1 MKSAPIPR
9 EEDQRKA
16 ALDAL
21 EVLDTAAEQEFDD
34 LAVAASLVC
43 GVPISLL
50 SLVDTHRQWFKANVG
65 LNSVTET
72 PRDVAFCAH
81 AIHSDAVFEVPD
93 ARLDERFADNPLVTS
108 DPQIRFYAGVPIRLR
123 DGARVGTLWVIDRV
137 PRELTS
143 TQKDVLA
150 RLASAAARA
159 LETRKAERDLLA
171 ERQRLNDI
179 LNGTAA
185 GTWTTNLVTG
195 QANVNARWAEIFGE
209 TLDGISPIT
218 LQTWY
223 DRLHPADV
231 AVAESAM
238 NAHFAGHTPR
248 YECEFRMR
256 HKTAGWVWIF
266 ASGVLRSRTADGK
279 PEWFSGTHLDITGR
293 KSAEEQF
300 KLSESR
306 YRQMY
311 EATPA
316 LLYSIDPNGLIL
328 NVSNKFAERLGV
340 TRAALIGQH
349 LATLMTP
356 AAARFAREEGLPAF
370 MQRGSAE
377 KVPYQYL
384 TRNGEVVD
392 VLVSAILERDSEGNP
407 LRSLSVA
414 EDVTERLRA
423 EALVR
428 EERERLSSIVKG
440 THAGTWEDD
449 LVTGERW
456 INDIYAH
463 MLGYTREEATERV
476 RGSFL
481 NMVHPEDQRQ
491 VATLWDAHLRG
502 VTTDFEAEFRMRHKD
517 GSWPW
522 VLSRGMVSKRDA
534 DGRAMRISGIQLDIS
549 VRHAATEAA
558 KQANRDL
565 QNTLDAIPFLIAY
578 WDKHLINRFANAAY
592 INFFGVKPD
601 ALKSQHISQLLG
613 GEIYAKNLPYIDA
626 ALRGEEQNFE
636 REIPSP
642 DGLSVKHSVAR
653 YLPDVVNGEVQGFY
667 VFVYDVSDIKQ
678 AQQQLIELN
687 ASLQQRT
694 REAESASAS
703 KAQFLAN
710 MSHEIRT
717 PMNAI
722 LGLLTLLNS
731 TALTPQQ
738 RDYTSKTQGAA
749 QSLLGLLNDI
759 LDFSK
764 VEAGKMS
771 VESEPFKL
779 EKILRNLS
787 VVLSANVGNKDVD
800 VLFDIDPAVPTVLR
814 GDGMRLQQVL
824 INLAGNAVKFTHHGN
839 VVLSV
844 KKLAEAAQ
852 SVTLEFSVQDTG
864 IGIAPEHLSHI
875 FDGFSQAEGSTT
887 RRFGGTG
894 LGLAI
899 SKRLVQLMNGDIQVV
914 SQLGEGSVFS
924 FVLELPVPQP
934 PTAARPV
941 AAPVPSARV
950 LWIENEPVSG
960 TLTLRNL
967 QAWGWSVSLA
977 TTGGQAMEL
986 LKEQAVAGAA
996 EPPFSVL
1003 FLAANLP
1010 DMDVWDLARKIRN
1023 HGQAMGAAPPVL
1035 LLVTSHGQRLMAER
1049 NNEFAKLFN
1058 SYVVKPYSVPMLSD
1072 VIAEAQKAVAPA
1084 RAAVVAPPR
1093 EEVKPLKGMRILVV
1107 DDNRINQQV
1116 ADELLR
1122 AQGALVTLA
1131 ENGQVGVETVA
1142 ATKPQFDVVLMD
1154 IQMPVLDGYGA
1165 TRKIRNDLG
1174 LTELPIIAMTANAMA
1189 TDREVCLAA
1198 GMNEHIGKPFD
1209 IAQLVALLVRMTH
1222 FDVQRVA
1229 PKSQSK
1235 EPVQRKAAT
1244 AVDALDTDGAL
1255 RRMSGL
1261 KSLYVRTAKAFVGQL
1276 DTLVAELTKS
1286 LEAGNQKAVLMGLH
1300 TLKGNASTLG
1310 VQWLAGLAAEHE
1322 RQCKAEPSFDN
1333 LRAAVAA
1340 VGEAAPRAQAQLR
1353 EAIGQLD
1360 LPEAKTPAPV
1370 TPTAQPAA
1378 ALEPEVG
1385 KAPALTLETAHA
1397 LQKLAQLAAASNM
1410 DALAHFDSAR
1420 DSLIQLT
1427 AAQFEALDLAVHRLD
1442 FETVRAQCEGL
1453 LAGRG

>member
-1 MKSAPIPR
+1 M
-9 EEDQRKA
+9 D
-16 ALDAL
+16 
-21 EVLDTAAEQEFDD
+21 VLDTAAEHEFDD

-43 GVPISLL
+43 GVPVSLL
-50 SLVDTHRQWFKANVG
+50 SLVDSHRQWFKANVG
-65 LNSVTET
+65 LENVTET
-72 PRDVAFCAH
+72 PRDIAFCAH
-81 AIHSDAVFEVPD
+81 AIHSDALFEVPD
-93 ARLDERFADNPLVTS
+93 ARLDARFADNPLVTS

-123 DGARVGTLWVIDRV
+123 GGARVGTLCVIDRV

-143 TQKDVLA
+143 TQKNVLA

-159 LETRKAERDLLA
+159 LETRKAEHDLLA

-185 GTWTTNLVTG
+185 GTWSTNLVTG
-195 QANVNARWAEIFGE
+195 QVVVNARWAEIFGE
-209 TLDGISPIT
+209 TLAGIAPIT
-218 LQTWY
+218 LQTWHG
-223 DRLHPADV
+223 RLHPADV
-231 AVAESAM
+231 AVVESAM
-238 NAHFAGHTPR
+238 QAHFSGQTPR
-248 YECEFRMR
+248 YECEYRMR
-256 HKTAGWVWIF
+256 HTSAGWVWVS
-266 ASGVLRSRTADGK
+266 ASGVLRTRTAEGQ

-293 KSAEEQF
+293 KTAEEQF

-316 LLYSIDPNGLIL
+316 LLYSIDANGLIL
-328 NVSNKFAERLGV
+328 SVSNKFAERLGIQ
-340 TRAALIGQH
+340 RAALVGRH

-356 AAARFAREEGLPAF
+356 ASARFAREEGLPNF
-370 MQRGSAE
+370 MQSGSVE
-377 KVPYQYL
+377 KVPYQYV
-384 TRNGEVVD
+384 TSAGEVVD

-414 EDVTERLRA
+414 EDVTERLKA
-423 EALVR
+423 EAEVR

-463 MLGYTREEATERV
+463 MLGYRLEEATERV

-481 NMVHPEDQRQ
+481 SLVHPEDQRQ
-491 VATLWDAHLRG
+491 VATLWDAHIRG
-502 VTTDFEAEFRMRHKD
+502 VTTDFEAEFRMHHKD

-558 KQANRDL
+558 KRANRDL

-578 WDKHLINRFANAAY
+578 WDRHLINRFANAAY
-592 INFFGVKPD
+592 INYFGVKPED
-601 ALKSQHISQLLG
+601 LKGQHLSQLLG
-613 GEIYAKNLPYIDA
+613 GELYAKNSTYIEA

-636 REIPSP
+636 REIPTL
-642 DGLSVKHSVAR
+642 DGLSVTHSVAR

-667 VFVYDVSDIKQ
+667 VFVYDVTDIKQ
-678 AQQQLIELN
+678 VQQQLIELN

-694 REAESASAS
+694 LEAESASAS

-771 VESEPFKL
+771 VENEPFQL

-787 VVLSANVGNKDVD
+787 VVLSANVGEKDVD
-800 VLFDIDPAVPTVLR
+800 VLFEVDPEVPPFLR

-824 INLAGNAVKFTHHGN
+824 INLAGNAVKFTSHGN
-839 VVLSV
+839 VVLSI
-844 KKLAEAAQ
+844 KKMAESAQ
-852 SVTLEFSVQDTG
+852 TVTLEFSVQDTG
-864 IGIAPEHLSHI
+864 IGIAPEHQAHI

-899 SKRLVQLMNGDIQVV
+899 SKRLVQLMNGDIRVV

-924 FVLELPVPQP
+924 FTLEMSTAQP
-934 PTAARPV
+934 LTAPRREAV
-941 AAPVPSARV
+941 AVPSARI
-950 LWIENEPVSG
+950 LWVENEPVSG
-960 TLTLRNL
+960 AITLRSL
-967 QAWGWSVSLA
+967 RSWGWRVSLA
-977 TTGGQAMEL
+977 TTGAQALGL
-986 LKEQAVAGAA
+986 LREQAVAGTA

-1003 FLAANLP
+1003 FLAADLP
-1010 DMDVWDLARKIRN
+1010 DVDVWELARTIRN
-1023 HGQAMGAAPPVL
+1023 DAQAVGAEPPVL
-1035 LLVTSHGQRLMAER
+1035 LMVSSHGQRLMAER

-1058 SYVVKPYSVPMLSD
+1058 NYVVKPYTVPMLSD
-1072 VIAEAQKAVAPA
+1072 IVADAKTAVVPA
-1084 RAAVVAPPR
+1084 RAAVVAQPR
-1093 EEVKPLKGMRILVV
+1093 EHAKPLNGMRILVV

-1122 AQGALVTLA
+1122 AQGAFVTLA

-1142 ATKPQFDVVLMD
+1142 AAKPQFDAVLMD
-1154 IQMPVLDGYGA
+1154 IQMPILDGYGA
-1165 TRKIRNDLG
+1165 TRKIRNDLR

-1198 GMNEHIGKPFD
+1198 GMDEHIGKPFD
-1209 IAQLVALLVRMTH
+1209 IAQLVALLLRMSRFQARQVGSGSH
-1222 FDVQRVA
+1222 
-1229 PKSQSK
+1229 SK
-1235 EPVQRKAAT
+1235 QPAQLKVST
-1244 AVDALDTDGAL
+1244 AIDALDIEGAL
-1255 RRMSGL
+1255 SRMSGL
-1261 KSLYVRTAKAFVGQL
+1261 KSLYVRTAKAFVDQL
-1276 DTLVAELTKS
+1276 DTLVAELTQS
-1286 LEAGNQKAVLMGLH
+1286 LDAGNQKAVWMGLH

-1322 RQCKAEPSFDN
+1322 RQCKTDPRFEN
-1333 LRAAVAA
+1333 LSHALSVLGVAT
-1340 VGEAAPRAQAQLR
+1340 PRAQAQLR
-1353 EAIGQLD
+1353 EAIGQLG
-1360 LPEAKTPAPV
+1360 LSEMQVIASAASVPQSGATSQPEVRIAPAV
-1370 TPTAQPAA
+1370 TP
-1378 ALEPEVG
+1378 
-1385 KAPALTLETAHA
+1385 ETARA

-1410 DALAHFDSAR
+1410 DALAHFAVAR
-1420 DSLIQLT
+1420 ESLAQLT
-1427 AAQFEALDLAVHRLD
+1427 AEQFDTLDLALHRLD
-1442 FETVRAQCEGL
+1442 FAAVRAQCESL
-1453 LAGRG
+1453 LAGCAS